1 MYGWPFGG
9 GDGIRPF
16 PFSVLEKRFSD
27 DSSEFSV
34 AGRYIEAPGRGVDEV
49 EV

>member
-1 MYGWPFGG
+1 MYDRVFGG

-34 AGRYIEAPGRGVDEV
+34 AGRYTEAPGRGIDEV
-49 EV
+49 GV